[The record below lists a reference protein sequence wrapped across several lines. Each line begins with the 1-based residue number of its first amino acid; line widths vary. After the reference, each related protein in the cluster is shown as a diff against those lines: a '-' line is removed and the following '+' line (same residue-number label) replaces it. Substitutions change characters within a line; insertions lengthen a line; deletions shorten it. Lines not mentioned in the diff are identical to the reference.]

1 MSAEWLAAAED
12 YGSCPSALPEVE
24 ELAEPAATPRST
36 RRRKVGV
43 AALLV
48 AVGGLALPL
57 TVGDVQEGDRQV
69 SHT

>member
-24 ELAEPAATPRST
+24 EPAEPAAVPRNT

-43 AALLV
+43 ARFWSQSV
-48 AVGGLALPL
+48 ASPAWSRRG
-57 TVGDVQEGDRQV
+57 R
-69 SHT
+69 